1 MAGGGILVILSGGC
15 PTPLNT
21 PRGYATM
28 GRMDTNSMPQ
38 TSLNLLGDP
47 SAASGCCGGGA
58 CACGSG
64 AGDAGAEDTHARE
77 SAIGNGTAPGGLA
90 VEYLVTGM
98 TCGHCVSSVKEEVGA
113 IDGVDAVEVVL
124 KKDGASRVT
133 VRSSA
138 SISPE
143 KVRAAVDEA
152 GYALL

>member
-1 MAGGGILVILSGGC
+1 
-15 PTPLNT
+15 
-21 PRGYATM
+21 
-28 GRMDTNSMPQ
+28 MDTNGMPQ
-38 TSLNLLGDP
+38 TSLNLLGDQS
-47 SAASGCCGGGA
+47 SAGGCCGGGA

-64 AGDAGAEDTHARE
+64 ESGASASESSASESSAAETGAAGSG
-77 SAIGNGTAPGGLA
+77 IGNGVAPGGLS

-98 TCGHCVSSVKEEVGA
+98 TCGHCVSSVKEEVSA

>member
-1 MAGGGILVILSGGC
+1 
-15 PTPLNT
+15 
-21 PRGYATM
+21 
-28 GRMDTNSMPQ
+28 MDTNGIPQ
-38 TSLNLLGDP
+38 TSLNLLGDQG
-47 SAASGCCGGGA
+47 SAGGCCGGGA

-64 AGDAGAEDTHARE
+64 ESGASASESSASESSASESSAAETGAAGSG
-77 SAIGNGTAPGGLA
+77 IGNGVAPGGLS

-98 TCGHCVSSVKEEVGA
+98 TCGHCVSSVKEEVSA

>member
-1 MAGGGILVILSGGC
+1 MAC
-15 PTPLNT
+15 
-21 PRGYATM
+21 
-28 GRMDTNSMPQ
+28 MDTNSMPQ
-38 TSLNLLGDP
+38 NSLNLLGDQ
-47 SAASGCCGGGA
+47 SGAGGCCGGGA
-58 CACGSG
+58 CMCGHG
-64 AGDAGAEDTHARE
+64 E
-77 SAIGNGTAPGGLA
+77 SAADAAATEVSAASASSIGNGTAPGGLA

-113 IDGVDAVEVVL
+113 IDGVDAVEIVL

>member
-1 MAGGGILVILSGGC
+1 
-15 PTPLNT
+15 
-21 PRGYATM
+21 M
-28 GRMDTNSMPQ
+28 GRMDTNGMPQ
-38 TSLNLLGDP
+38 NSLNLLGDQ
-47 SAASGCCGGGA
+47 SAAGGCCGGGA
-58 CACGSG
+58 CMCGHGDSG
-64 AGDAGAEDTHARE
+64 ADTAATETATSEARA
-77 SAIGNGTAPGGLA
+77 SSIGNGTAPGGLA

-113 IDGVDAVEVVL
+113 IDGVDAVEIVL

>member
-1 MAGGGILVILSGGC
+1 
-15 PTPLNT
+15 
-21 PRGYATM
+21 M
-28 GRMDTNSMPQ
+28 GRMDTNGMPQ
-38 TSLNLLGDP
+38 NSLNLLGDQ
-47 SAASGCCGGGA
+47 SAAGGCCGA
-58 CACGSG
+58 
-64 AGDAGAEDTHARE
+64 DAAATETATPEARV
-77 SAIGNGTAPGGLA
+77 SSIGNGTAPGGLA

-113 IDGVDAVEVVL
+113 IEGVDAVEIVL

-143 KVRAAVDEA
+143 RVRAAVDEA

>member
-1 MAGGGILVILSGGC
+1 MCGH
-15 PTPLNT
+15 
-21 PRGYATM
+21 
-28 GRMDTNSMPQ
+28 
-38 TSLNLLGDP
+38 GD
-47 SAASGCCGGGA
+47 GGA
-58 CACGSG
+58 
-64 AGDAGAEDTHARE
+64 DAAATETATSEARV
-77 SAIGNGTAPGGLA
+77 SSIGNGTAPGGLA

-113 IDGVDAVEVVL
+113 IEGVDAVEIVL

-143 KVRAAVDEA
+143 RVRAAVDEA

>member
-1 MAGGGILVILSGGC
+1 
-15 PTPLNT
+15 
-21 PRGYATM
+21 
-28 GRMDTNSMPQ
+28 MDTNSMPQ
-38 TSLNLLGDP
+38 TSLNLLGDQ
-47 SAASGCCGGGA
+47 SDQSDAGGGCCGGGS

-64 AGDAGAEDTHARE
+64 ESAGAA
-77 SAIGNGTAPGGLA
+77 SAADDSATKTGIANGSAPGALA
-90 VEYLVTGM
+90 VEYLVAGM
-98 TCGHCVSSVKEEVGA
+98 TCGHCVSSVKEEVSA

>member
-1 MAGGGILVILSGGC
+1 
-15 PTPLNT
+15 
-21 PRGYATM
+21 
-28 GRMDTNSMPQ
+28 MDTNSMPQ
-38 TSLNLLGDP
+38 TSLNLLGDQS
-47 SAASGCCGGGA
+47 SAGGCCGGGS

-64 AGDAGAEDTHARE
+64 QSGASATETSASESSAAETGAAGSG
-77 SAIGNGTAPGGLA
+77 IGNGVAPGGLS

-98 TCGHCVSSVKEEVGA
+98 TCGHCVSSVKEEVSA